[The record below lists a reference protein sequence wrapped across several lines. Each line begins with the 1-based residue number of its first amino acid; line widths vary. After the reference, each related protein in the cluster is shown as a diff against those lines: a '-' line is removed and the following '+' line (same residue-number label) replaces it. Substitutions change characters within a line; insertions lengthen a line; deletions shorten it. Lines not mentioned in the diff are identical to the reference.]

1 MNDEQLSILEHAAY
15 RAPRGNYCG
24 DSPDMQVL
32 VSDGLMEYAGSVSW
46 SPDRYYRL
54 TDSGRA
60 ALNEWE
66 KNQRA

>member
-1 MNDEQLSILEHAAY
+1 MTDEQLSILEHTAY
-15 RAPRGNYCG
+15 RAANGLFCG
-24 DSPDMQVL
+24 DSPDMQIL
-32 VSDGLMEYAGSVSW
+32 VMAGWMQFAGTRPFVPDG
-46 SPDRYYRL
+46 YYRI